1 MKCRPYVSTESE
13 KQELSD
19 AYSIRCVECYKQIN
33 FRFPE
38 LLIDAEDKVAVPPVS
53 YTHLMWLKLYQKLYL
68 PISYSKLK

>member
-19 AYSIRCVECYKQIN
+19 AYSIRCVECYKQID

-38 LLIDAEDKVAVPPVS
+38 LLIDAEDKVAVPLVQNVPPALCRRGNGAS
-53 YTHLMWLKLYQKLYL
+53 RALH
-68 PISYSKLK
+68 